1 MYRLFL
7 TKRKGKQY
15 ATKPCNEK
23 KRLHSITNQITQT
36 KELTIMAKVKFGMIW
51 SVYGKQTVDLPDN
64 INPDDLDAVKDYLET
79 IWADIPLPEGEY
91 IDNSDE
97 LDEDGEIEIIKDNEV

>member
-1 MYRLFL
+1 
-7 TKRKGKQY
+7 
-15 ATKPCNEK
+15 
-23 KRLHSITNQITQT
+23 
-36 KELTIMAKVKFGMIW
+36 MAKVKFGMIW

-91 IDNSDE
+91 INKKSGKIY
-97 LDEDGEIEIIKDNEV
+97 LRTTRRA

>member
-1 MYRLFL
+1 MLL
-7 TKRKGKQY
+7 NPAMK
-15 ATKPCNEK
+15 K
-23 KRLHSITNQITQT
+23 KRLHSITHQITQT

>member
-1 MYRLFL
+1 MVQRRQKCEL
-7 TKRKGKQY
+7 TY
-15 ATKPCNEK
+15 DTEEAIDVPLIPDET
-23 KRLHSITNQITQT
+23 
-36 KELTIMAKVKFGMIW
+36 TIMAKVKFGMIW

-91 IDNSDE
+91 IDNSDD